1 MNSAQWTLKREE
13 WRERKK
19 GEQREDKAFSP
30 IRIRDPVSVRSRFL
44 TPRTLITVW
53 KKKKREIS
61 FRRAFVRVK
70 PHGRRNYV
78 TSLSLF
84 LFFFFFFLLSTFE
97 FAIGNW
103 TILAQFRGWGNSG
116 AEKWQE
122 RRCTAK
128 GIDHSWEFVS
138 WWILMLLSRSGME
151 YVRHVFSFF
160 FLQVFGRIWNVRW

>member
-1 MNSAQWTLKREE
+1 MKKISGWFNGRPVFKVTTRSRNNSNATPWTLKGGE

-19 GEQREDKAFSP
+19 GEQGGVDKAFSP

-53 KKKKREIS
+53 KKRKKREIS
-61 FRRAFVRVK
+61 FRVK

-78 TSLSLF
+78 TSLSF
-84 LFFFFFFLLSTFE
+84 LFSSFFLLSTFE

-103 TILAQFRGWGNSG
+103 TMLAQFRGWGNSG

-122 RRCTAK
+122 RQGTAK

-138 WWILMLLSRSGME
+138 WWITWTN
-151 YVRHVFSFF
+151 FDAFK
-160 FLQVFGRIWNVRW
+160 